1 MKRRNMIFL
10 VTAILLIA
18 AGCMLQASET
28 KAQESVGT
36 ESVSIGDIV
45 TFGSYEQDNDT
56 SNGKEA
62 IEWIVLD
69 KDDTGVLLISKYALD
84 CQPYDTYEP
93 ALGQDDWSWGIC
105 TLRSWLNDTFLDA
118 AFNEIEKSEILI
130 STVVT
135 DGNSVYAEEVTY
147 DKIFIL
153 QLDEIKKY
161 IGLDEA
167 SLCEPTEYAIANGAD
182 REIFGDI
189 CYRKWWV
196 RAAQHPGDCA
206 AYVIANS
213 GYPVTF
219 ENYWETACV
228 RPALWVNS
236 DDLTIVSTAESY
248 TSDSAQESYDCDL
261 DQDYCDGDAD
271 VATVVNDS
279 TAAVN
284 TNYNS
289 YSDDSYS
296 NEIDFYVSVKSSAE
310 TLNVR
315 NNPGMQADIISE
327 RYAGNVLH
335 VIGLKYNSSDGFL
348 WGCIVLD
355 DDNNTGWI
363 SLRQTDVLGNGYPSP
378 SFDVVTTPYEDC
390 LNMRSGPGVSYNVI
404 AEIPPQERLH
414 ITWLSYN
421 DADGFFWGYTEYAG
435 TIGWIS
441 IRQTQLSGYSY
452 TSNNTSAAAND
463 YSYSSGSSEIDFYV
477 SVKSSAGTLNVRNN
491 PGIQA
496 DIISECHTG
505 DVLHV
510 TGLKYNFSDGFLWGR
525 ITLDDGSTAWISLR
539 QTDVLQNGYPRPD
552 FDVVTTPDAEYLNM
566 RSGPGVSYDVIAEI
580 PPYVTLHVTWLSYNN
595 VDGFFWGYTEYAGT
609 IGWISVRQ
617 TQFQ

>member
-1 MKRRNMIFL
+1 
-10 VTAILLIA
+10 
-18 AGCMLQASET
+18 
-28 KAQESVGT
+28 
-36 ESVSIGDIV
+36 
-45 TFGSYEQDNDT
+45 
-56 SNGKEA
+56 
-62 IEWIVLD
+62 
-69 KDDTGVLLISKYALD
+69 
-84 CQPYDTYEP
+84 
-93 ALGQDDWSWGIC
+93 
-105 TLRSWLNDTFLDA
+105 
-118 AFNEIEKSEILI
+118 
-130 STVVT
+130 
-135 DGNSVYAEEVTY
+135 
-147 DKIFIL
+147 
-153 QLDEIKKY
+153 
-161 IGLDEA
+161 
-167 SLCEPTEYAIANGAD
+167 
-182 REIFGDI
+182 
-189 CYRKWWV
+189 
-196 RAAQHPGDCA
+196 
-206 AYVIANS
+206 
-213 GYPVTF
+213 
-219 ENYWETACV
+219 
-228 RPALWVNS
+228 
-236 DDLTIVSTAESY
+236 
-248 TSDSAQESYDCDL
+248 
-261 DQDYCDGDAD
+261 
-271 VATVVNDS
+271 
-279 TAAVN
+279 
-284 TNYNS
+284 
-289 YSDDSYS
+289 
-296 NEIDFYVSVKSSAE
+296 
-310 TLNVR
+310 
-315 NNPGMQADIISE
+315 MQADIISE

-421 DADGFFWGYTEYAG
+421 DSDGFFWGYTEYAG